1 MALIDATNRQKRKP
15 GNDRDTMRAKA
26 DRVLM
31 ADVSQTDID
40 LSKPSV
46 YQLMD
51 LETARSYSKNPTLTQ
66 AELDALKAG
75 QITEPTGQF
84 KRD

>member
-1 MALIDATNRQKRKP
+1 MALIDATNRQKIKP
-15 GNDRDTMRAKA
+15 GNDRDTMKAKA

-31 ADVSQTDID
+31 ADVSQADID

-75 QITEPTGQF
+75 KITEPTGKF
-84 KRD
+84 KKD

>member
-1 MALIDATNRQKRKP
+1 MALKTATDRQKRMP
-15 GNDRDTMRAKA
+15 DNDRDIMRAKA
-26 DRVLM
+26 ERVLM

-40 LSKPSV
+40 LSKAPV
-46 YQLMD
+46 YQHMD

-84 KRD
+84 KKD

>member
-1 MALIDATNRQKRKP
+1 MALIDATNRQKIRP
-15 GNDRDTMRAKA
+15 GNDRDTMKAKA

-31 ADVSQTDID
+31 TDVSQTDID

-51 LETARSYSKNPTLTQ
+51 LETARTHSENPTLTQ
-66 AELDALKAG
+66 VELDALKAG

-84 KRD
+84 KKD